1 MAIKKLDYGQNHPD
15 ISGSHHVHSHE
26 SKDGHQR
33 IQQPLT
39 TYSLMQADAMTR
51 EDLAKIYNWMTSLDV
66 TIYKYKNCLYGETS
80 YMQQDIPVYIEHYLA
95 PVHQPP
101 VKRSRWESSS
111 YVEIYTSGISYNST
125 ARCHVS
131 VTRDAKASITSKAS
145 ALPTPSIPL
154 QTGWGVRAQIVSSRR
169 KTLALSQST
178 RPGVSGEPEAY
189 KPTGPIHVYAYTKE
203 EQALD
208 RTFEKLVAST
218 ISLLNMRS
226 VQGQPT
232 PYMGRLQLTG
242 ILHHQVGGK
251 YFPGSFYYKPL
262 RWRKLHAAND
272 GA

>member
-80 YMQQDIPVYIEHYLA
+80 CMQQDIPVYIEHYLA

-111 YVEIYTSGISYNST
+111 YVEIYTS
-125 ARCHVS
+125 
-131 VTRDAKASITSKAS
+131 
-145 ALPTPSIPL
+145 
-154 QTGWGVRAQIVSSRR
+154 GWGVRAQIVSSRR

>member
-1 MAIKKLDYGQNHPD
+1 
-15 ISGSHHVHSHE
+15 
-26 SKDGHQR
+26 
-33 IQQPLT
+33 
-39 TYSLMQADAMTR
+39 
-51 EDLAKIYNWMTSLDV
+51 
-66 TIYKYKNCLYGETS
+66 
-80 YMQQDIPVYIEHYLA
+80 MQQDIPVYIEHYLA

-111 YVEIYTSGISYNST
+111 YVEIYTS
-125 ARCHVS
+125 
-131 VTRDAKASITSKAS
+131 
-145 ALPTPSIPL
+145 
-154 QTGWGVRAQIVSSRR
+154 GWGVRAQIVSSRR